1 MKSQERWLLK
11 KQQISCIKKLPI
23 LPYGD
28 VMTVN
33 GVSFLG
39 IFCNKKYMRACVH
52 TQRNVQIR

>member
-11 KQQISCIKKLPI
+11 KQQICIKKLPI
-23 LPYGD
+23 LSYGD

-39 IFCNKKYMRACVH
+39 IFCNEKYMRACVR